1 MKWTAA
7 VTFLASTMILGLA
20 SASAQTVTKATIPFD
35 FHAGSTPMPAGL
47 YTLQSTQPGE
57 LSLSKEDGSAHA
69 YLLATTN
76 TGSTAA
82 PARLVFTKHGNQYFL
97 RATRNDNGAES
108 MTFRPSKLEKEI
120 QVEQAGLSSETQT
133 LVASK

>member
-7 VTFLASTMILGLA
+7 VTLLASTMILGLNN
-20 SASAQTVTKATIPFD
+20 ASAQTVAKATIPFS
-35 FHAGSTPMPAGL
+35 FHAGSTSMPAGL
-47 YTLQSTQPGE
+47 YTLQSTQSGL
-57 LSLSKEDGSAHA
+57 LSLYKESGSAHV

-82 PARLVFTKHGNQYFL
+82 PAKLIFTKYGDLYFL
-97 RATRNDNGAES
+97 RATLKYNGAES

-120 QVEQAGLSSETQT
+120 QVEQAGLSPETQI
-133 LVASK
+133 LVAKK